1 MAVGETAMSLKD
13 AFLILWIFCV
23 VLISFAVRHFFGGT
37 AYLAERLAAFSLSY
51 MPVLPHLF
59 AKSLR

>member
-1 MAVGETAMSLKD
+1 MSLKD

-23 VLISFAVRHFFGGT
+23 VLITFAVRHFFGGT

-51 MPVLPHLF
+51 IPVFLHVFVKPL
-59 AKSLR
+59 L